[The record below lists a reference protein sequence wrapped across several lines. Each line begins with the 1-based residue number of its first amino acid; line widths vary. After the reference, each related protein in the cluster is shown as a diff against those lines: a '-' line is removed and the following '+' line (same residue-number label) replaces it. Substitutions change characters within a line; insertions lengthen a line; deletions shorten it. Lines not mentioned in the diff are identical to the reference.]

1 MLFDIPQILEFV
13 LILFTVHWLV
23 FLFIQDQMTNI
34 ELLLPVGEK
43 VATDLEA
50 KQLLLLD
57 NQANL

>member
-1 MLFDIPQILEFV
+1 MI
-13 LILFTVHWLV
+13 
-23 FLFIQDQMTNI
+23 NI
-34 ELLLPVGEK
+34 ELFLPVGEK